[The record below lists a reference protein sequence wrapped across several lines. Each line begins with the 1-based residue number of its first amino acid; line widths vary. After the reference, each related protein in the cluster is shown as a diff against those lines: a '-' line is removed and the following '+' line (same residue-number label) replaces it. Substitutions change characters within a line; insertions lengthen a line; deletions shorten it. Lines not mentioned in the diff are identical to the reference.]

1 MKKKIVLPIFLVDIL
16 AITVILALSITGT
29 QKAQAALLQKYGLT
43 GLDTMAV
50 VNKLDSSV
58 TEPKE
63 LLSSITGEALIL
75 KDGKT
80 TVQLPLPDD
89 KFYLSFA
96 PYENT
101 VHPCGTH
108 SLASC
113 RGELMNVPVHATILD
128 DKGVLILD
136 ETVQTMANGFVGVW
150 LPRNI
155 NANLQVAYNGKTASA
170 PISTFANS
178 DTCLTTP
185 LKLN

>member
-1 MKKKIVLPIFLVDIL
+1 MKKKIVLPIFMMAIL
-16 AITVILALSITGT
+16 AIAVILAFGMTGT
-29 QKAQAALLQKYGLT
+29 KRAQAALLQKYDLT
-43 GLDTMAV
+43 GLDTMAI

-63 LLSSITGEALIL
+63 LLSSITGESLIL

-80 TVQLPLPDD
+80 TVQLLLPDD

-101 VHPCGTH
+101 VHPCSTH

-113 RGELMNVPVHATILD
+113 RGELFNVLLQVTITD
-128 DKGVLILD
+128 DKGAVILD
-136 ETVQTMANGFVGVW
+136 ENVQTMENGFVGVW
-150 LPRNI
+150 LPKNI
-155 NANLQVAYNGKTASA
+155 NANLKVAYNSKTASA
-170 PISTFANS
+170 PIATFANS

>member
-155 NANLQVAYNGKTASA
+155 NANLQVAYNGKTVTA

>member
-155 NANLQVAYNGKTASA
+155 NANLQVAYNGKTTSA

>member
-1 MKKKIVLPIFLVDIL
+1 MKKNLVLPIILVGVL
-16 AITVILALSITGT
+16 AFAVILTLSLTGT
-29 QKAQAALLQKYGLT
+29 KRAQTALLQKYDLT
-43 GLDTMAV
+43 GLDTMAI

-63 LLSSITGEALIL
+63 LLSSITGESLIL

-113 RGELMNVPVHATILD
+113 RGELMNVPVHATITD
-128 DKGVLILD
+128 DKGAVILD

-150 LPRNI
+150 LPKNI
-155 NANLQVAYNGKTASA
+155 NANLQVAYNGKTVTA

>member
-1 MKKKIVLPIFLVDIL
+1 MKKKTLIPIIFIALIVI
-16 AITVILALSITGT
+16 AVIVALSITGT

-43 GLDTMAV
+43 GLDTMAI

-63 LLSSITGEALIL
+63 LLSSITGENLIL
-75 KDGKT
+75 RDGKT
-80 TVQLPLPDD
+80 TVQLPLPKN

-150 LPRNI
+150 LPKNI
-155 NANLQVAYNGKTASA
+155 NANLQVAYNGKTVTA

>member
-1 MKKKIVLPIFLVDIL
+1 MKKKTLLTIILIALIFIAAV
-16 AITVILALSITGT
+16 AFSITS
-29 QKAQAALLQKYGLT
+29 KVRAQAALLEKYGLA

-58 TEPKE
+58 DEPKE
-63 LLSSITGEALIL
+63 LLSSITGEALTL
-75 KDGKT
+75 KEGET
-80 TVQLPLPDD
+80 TVQLSLPSD

-101 VHPCGTH
+101 VHPCVRHNLT
-108 SLASC
+108 SC
-113 RGELMNVPVHATILD
+113 RGELFNVPVHATITD
-128 DKGVLILD
+128 DKGALILD

-155 NANLQVAYNGKTASA
+155 NANLQVDYNGKTVTA